1 MAKSTVAGDIQMA
14 IVDAFNVQYVAK
26 FPVATAWAE
35 VNVPFASF
43 IKDPYY
49 TPPTAI
55 AGHPMDLSKCQ
66 NLNFSP
72 QMDGASLV
80 EIGPVES
87 AGTAPASTR
96 AAAPSTPASSAAP
109 PASSA
114 STGPG
119 TAILDCTG
127 LDSKAAGTFQDSKG
141 SSFTFAIKDNPNKKG
156 KQYLTITYE
165 LMQGGYCGMWCR
177 AGGSDWKGADL
188 SGAKTV
194 NIMIYSKAP
203 VILGLALKD
212 KG

>member
-87 AGTAPASTR
+87 AGTASASTG
-96 AAAPSTPASSAAP
+96 AAASSTAPSSAAP

-114 STGPG
+114 STGPR
-119 TAILDCTG
+119 TALLDSTG
-127 LDSKAAGTFQDSKG
+127 LDSKSPRPLHDSNR
-141 SSFTFAIKDNPNKKG
+141 SPFTPSLMPNPPHK
-156 KQYLTITYE
+156 
-165 LMQGGYCGMWCR
+165 
-177 AGGSDWKGADL
+177 
-188 SGAKTV
+188 
-194 NIMIYSKAP
+194 
-203 VILGLALKD
+203 
-212 KG
+212 